1 MRESEETRVEHR
13 DTHGGGGCGRRAAS
27 GAEVLGRIWNSVGD
41 SVDWDWENKRK
52 GSGHA
57 FPRGCRPTWPRC
69 LLDAGGWCSAAGC
82 WSLER
87 AGAQRR
93 SRFFSVGGCGARGR
107 VWAGEVG
114 SGPRRMDHRLGFLD
128 SNKSEPVV
136 GATTQLSP
144 LGLNLNSD
152 GGTFPTS
159 QCHIW
164 FSSFSKKKHYGSAK
178 PN

>member
-1 MRESEETRVEHR
+1 M
-13 DTHGGGGCGRRAAS
+13 G
-27 GAEVLGRIWNSVGD
+27 LGRIAEGIGTSV
-41 SVDWDWENKRK
+41 
-52 GSGHA
+52 
-57 FPRGCRPTWPRC
+57 PTRLPPH
-69 LLDAGGWCSAAGC
+69 LAALPAGGWCSAAGC
-82 WSLER
+82 ASEPGAR

-164 FSSFSKKKHYGSAK
+164 FSSFSKQFLKEKTLWFSKTKLNLGHVWITWISC
-178 PN
+178 